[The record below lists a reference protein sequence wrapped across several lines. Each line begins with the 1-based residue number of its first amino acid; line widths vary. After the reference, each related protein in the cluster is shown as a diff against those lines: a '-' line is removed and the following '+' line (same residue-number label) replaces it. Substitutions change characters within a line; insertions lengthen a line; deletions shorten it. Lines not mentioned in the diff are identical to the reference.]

1 MFTAIISGVVTII
14 VAIMVCV
21 VALVFAG
28 VAAYGIMVAG
38 LVKLYK
44 IFCDVVIKLFNDG
57 EEE

>member
-28 VAAYGIMVAG
+28 VAAHGIMVAG

-44 IFCDVVIKLFNDG
+44 IFCDVWVKIFD
-57 EEE
+57 E